1 MFLLEFDACDETSA
15 KTAREALIDYL
26 ALETVGA
33 DLNGV
38 AAIYGELVSNVCKH
52 AGRLAR
58 VSVRWR
64 RDGFAVL
71 AVADYGPGFDLSEW
85 HAPDRLAEHG
95 RGMIIVSALTRDFS
109 VHQYPEGCG
118 TRVEA
123 VLPLRR
129 RLTAA

>member
-1 MFLLEFDACDETSA
+1 MFRLEFDACDETSA

-26 ALETVGA
+26 ALETVA
-33 DLNGV
+33 PDFDAV
-38 AAIYGELVSNVCKH
+38 AAIYGELIGNVCKH

-58 VSVRWR
+58 ISVRWR

-71 AVADYGPGFDLSEW
+71 TVADYGPGFDVGQW
-85 HAPDRLAEHG
+85 QPPDRLADHG
-95 RGMIIVSALTRDFS
+95 RGMIIIGALSRDFS
-109 VHQYPEGCG
+109 VQLRPEGHG

-123 VLPLRR
+123 TLPLRR